1 MKLTKREAVLLLALL
16 IIAILFVEYQFVYVP
31 GMAKYERLS
40 IENDKAQNEV
50 NEINRLISSMPVIR
64 ARKAKALSDVA
75 TAGIPFY
82 DQLNT
87 DALLWNTHDLLV
99 KSGMKAVSYSTSEL
113 GLALLDAN
121 QVKVAEQSYKL
132 RELAN
137 AFADAGK
144 AQSSAA
150 ATPTPTP
157 TPTPIAAAQNSNE
170 KTGDIEVYSVNI
182 SFLGSLR
189 PDPCLHHQHR
199 IPEEDDHC
207 FDAQPRVRWN
217 AGSAQGTD
225 PDQLLWRHE
234 DRYTARR
241 KQHLDFVTLFERH
254 RQPVRRCRRRA
265 SWSAGCAAPVRTS

>member
-182 SFLGSLR
+182 SFLGSYDQIRAFITSIESLKKTITVSM
-189 PDPCLHHQHR
+189 LSL
-199 IPEEDDHC
+199 ES
-207 FDAQPRVRWN
+207 
-217 AGSAQGTD
+217 AGTQ
-225 PDQLLWRHE
+225 DQLKGLILIN
-234 DRYTARR
+234 YYGAM
-241 KQHLDFVTLFERH
+241 KIVT
-254 RQPVRRCRRRA
+254 QQDA
-265 SWSAGCAAPVRTS
+265 SNIWTLSPYSNGTGSPFGGAGVAPAGQLAAPPR